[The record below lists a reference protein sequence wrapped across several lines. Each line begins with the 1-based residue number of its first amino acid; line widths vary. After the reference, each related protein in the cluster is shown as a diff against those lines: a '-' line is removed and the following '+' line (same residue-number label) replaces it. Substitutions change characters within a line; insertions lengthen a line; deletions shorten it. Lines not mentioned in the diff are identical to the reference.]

1 MNPET
6 EVVPYLASGA
16 LIMYV
21 MRWLKHFDWYQRF
34 VEAFPAADKRVH
46 QAVAGVGALI
56 AAFGIHYTFQG
67 DANAGWQLH
76 VSIPNLTE
84 LMHGGWDFVNVYIF
98 QNLAYD
104 ATRRPLS
111 MP

>member
-6 EVVPYLASGA
+6 EVVPYLAAGA

-21 MRWLKHFDWYQRF
+21 QRWMKRFGWYQRF

-46 QAVAGVGALI
+46 QLVAAVGALI
-56 AAFGIHYTFQG
+56 AALGIHYTFQG
-67 DANAGWQLH
+67 DASSGYQLH
-76 VSIPNLTE
+76 VNIPNLTQ
-84 LMHGGWDFVNVYIF
+84 LAHGGWDFLNVYIF

-104 ATRRPLS
+104 ATRTKEQL
-111 MP
+111 